1 MFDLTPLYRTTIGFD
16 RLAEMLDEVLDFDVP
31 AYPPYNIERV
41 EDDTYRITMAV
52 AGFNLAD
59 LSVAVNGHA
68 LTIAGKK
75 TDEKPDDGNQF
86 LHQGIA
92 SHAFERRFQL
102 ADSVEIR
109 GAQLENGLLHVVL
122 RRELPEA
129 MKPRTIAIQGQA
141 AGSKGIA
148 DGKAA

>member
-1 MFDLTPLYRTTIGFD
+1 MTP
-16 RLAEMLDEVLDFDVP
+16 
-31 AYPPYNIERV
+31 
-41 EDDTYRITMAV
+41 YRITMAV

-59 LSVAVNGHA
+59 LSIAVNGHA

-75 TDEKPDDGNQF
+75 ADDKPDDGNRF

-92 SHAFERRFQL
+92 SRAFERCFQL
-102 ADSVEIR
+102 ADFVEIR

-141 AGSKGIA
+141 GGSKIIA
-148 DGKAA
+148 DEKAA